1 MTNRTNKLTDQIL
14 DNPINTMKW
23 IFLALLLLI
32 VSITGFWDFFSS
44 LPYLSELTFGLYD
57 KDFWENF
64 LVEAHGFLLDFIIF
78 GVLVF
83 GLDHIRVKR
92 EKEIQKQ
99 EANKL
104 AIDKLEKRK
113 KDEIE
118 RMHEEVSDYADLDL
132 PEVNRKKFGHIKRLQ
147 RYGVKTLDVTQLTL
161 NGCNVKNITF
171 EANSRL
177 IGFLLQNGFMTNI
190 VFNNV
195 KMRSSNFNGS
205 RLTSCAWNECDITKL
220 VVKDTISAKGSKFLR
235 CNMTGAD
242 LRSANLTGAD
252 FTGSLLKDVKFE
264 GAILDRA
271 DFRNT
276 QDLDLKQLSKAK
288 TLNYLKMDDN
298 QLEELKALTPN
309 MKIAKKMKQAA

>member
-1 MTNRTNKLTDQIL
+1 MTSRTNKLTDYIL

-23 IFLALLLLI
+23 IFLTLLLLI
-32 VSITGFWDFFSS
+32 VSITGFWNFFSS
-44 LPYLSELTFGLYD
+44 LPYLSDFTFGLYD

-92 EKEIQKQ
+92 EKDIQKL

-104 AIDKLEKRK
+104 ATDKVEKRK

-118 RMHEEVSDYADLDL
+118 RMLEELSDYADLDL

-147 RYGVKTLDVTQLTL
+147 RYGVKNLDVTQLTL

-177 IGFLLQNGFMTNI
+177 IGFLLQNGFMTNV
-190 VFNNV
+190 VFNHV

-205 RLTSCAWNECDITKL
+205 RLTSCAWNECDIAKL

-242 LRSANLTGAD
+242 LRGANLTGAD
-252 FTGSLLKDVKFE
+252 FTGSQLTEVKFDD
-264 GAILDRA
+264 AILDRA

-276 QDLDLKQLSKAK
+276 NNLDLVQLSKAK
-288 TLNYLKMDDN
+288 SLNYIKIGKD
-298 QLEELKALTPN
+298 QLEKLKAIKPD
-309 MKIAKKMKQAA
+309 MKVAKELKQAA